1 MTFIDKYI
9 NKDTKK
15 KKKKMYALFVMSVMI
30 IIMVIIMG
38 QLMLWNNNGAVDL

>member
-15 KKKKMYALFVMSVMI
+15 KKKNVCIVCHVCNDNNNGY
-30 IIMVIIMG
+30 
-38 QLMLWNNNGAVDL
+38 NNGAVDVVELRFII